1 MKPFA
6 IALLI
11 MGITYV
17 ALNFFGKIN
26 TEKQLDL
33 NSAISQCSRNLD
45 LNQCTVDKIMSIIKN
60 STNSTFSKK
69 DHSLLLWTADNKLID
84 FSDLSNEIVLDTS
97 KLNNYQKLV
106 WNSYL
111 IDSKNK
117 QGYKFMNDNGL
128 ISIAVIIIYIFVA
141 LWAVFAFVPFIWR
154 FFLKRVSEVSKAVKG
169 DKLD

>member
-1 MKPFA
+1 MKSLV

-11 MGITYV
+11 MVITYFV
-17 ALNFFGKIN
+17 LNFFGKIN

-45 LNQCTVDKIMSIIKN
+45 QNQCTVDKIMSVIKVQ
-60 STNSTFSKK
+60 STRNL
-69 DHSLLLWTADNKLID
+69 DQPVLWSVENNLID
-84 FSDLSNEIVLDTS
+84 ISSGRVVNINTSEISRYQLD
-97 KLNNYQKLV
+97 V

-111 IDSKNK
+111 MDSKKK

-128 ISIAVIIIYIFVA
+128 IGIALIIIYILVA
-141 LWAVFAFVPFIWR
+141 LWAVFALVPFIWR